1 VSRDDPAISRTL
13 IYAIVFIE
21 GFCSLGAEVI
31 ALRRLLPHLGSSIM
45 VTAPTIA
52 FFLLALALGYA
63 AGARVAGDY
72 LAVVAR
78 NFLIAALLAG
88 CGLAGVSVDWLFLH
102 LQPPLVAYFFFIGGV
117 LCPLAWLL
125 GQTVPILTN
134 LMRHAR
140 TGEASGLALYWSTL
154 GSFLGSLSLSLF
166 VMQWLG
172 VAAAV
177 LACALLLLL
186 GTLLLGRHTLK
197 TALFCLSTAA
207 IASALNLPHA
217 VTADTAYAEYIVGP
231 AGLPGQPETRA
242 FWVNKS
248 TASLIDDAEP
258 PNYTR
263 YIGHLRHILLDEL
276 AFRGRDILVLG
287 AGGFTLSH
295 REPTNHYTYV
305 DIDPA
310 IRSIAEQHFLHEAAR
325 GEFIADDARRFVA
338 DTERRFDAVVVDV
351 YSSHTSIPGHLVT
364 REFWAGTRRVLKPDG
379 VLLANLI
386 LDGRLE
392 TPYARNLLATVD
404 SVFGRCAV
412 DVLHKAKALANVE
425 LTCFASSH
433 PAPAAIYRDEKN
445 PADVDLAR
453 SR

>member
-1 VSRDDPAISRTL
+1 MSRFL

-31 ALRRLLPHLGSSIM
+31 ALRRLVPHIGSSIV
-45 VTAPTIA
+45 VTAPTIG

-63 AGARVAGDY
+63 SGAKVAGNY
-72 LAVVAR
+72 LNIVAR
-78 NFLIAALLAG
+78 NFLIAAALAG
-88 CGLAGVSVDWLFLH
+88 IGLAGLSVDWMFAH
-102 LQPPLVAYFFFIGGV
+102 LQPVLVAYLVFIGGV

-134 LMRHAR
+134 LMKAER

-154 GSFLGSLSLSLF
+154 GSFLGSISLSLL

-172 VAAAV
+172 VSAAV
-177 LACALLLLL
+177 FACALGLLIGALLLA
-186 GTLLLGRHTLK
+186 RRDFK
-197 TALFCLSTAA
+197 IWLFPGLTVAMAA
-207 IASALNLPHA
+207 GFNLQHD
-217 VTADTAYAEYIVGP
+217 VTADTAYAEYIIGAVD
-231 AGLPGQPETRA
+231 LPGQKDPRA

-248 TASLIDDAEP
+248 TASLIDDSDP

-263 YIGHLRHILLDEL
+263 YIKHLRQILLDDL
-276 AFRGRDILVLG
+276 GFTGKDILVLG

-295 REPTNHYTYV
+295 REPLNHYTYV

-310 IRSIAEQHFLHEAAR
+310 IRDIAEKHFLREPAR
-325 GEFIADDARRFVA
+325 GEFIVDDARRFVA
-338 DTERRFDAVVVDV
+338 TSERRFDAVVVDV
-351 YSSHTSIPGHLVT
+351 YSSHTSIPSHLVT

-386 LDGRLE
+386 LDGKLE
-392 TPYARNLLATVD
+392 TPYARNLLATID

-412 DVLHKAKALANVE
+412 DVLHKGKALANVE
-425 LTCFASSH
+425 VSCFASSR
-433 PAPAAIYRDEKN
+433 PAETGIYVDEKN
-445 PADVDLAR
+445 RADVDR
-453 SR
+453 VR

>member
-1 VSRDDPAISRTL
+1 MSRLL

-21 GFCSLGAEVI
+21 GFSSLGAEVI
-31 ALRRLLPHLGSSIM
+31 ALRRLVPHVGSSIV
-45 VTAPTIA
+45 VTAPTIG

-63 AGARVAGDY
+63 SGAKVAADY
-72 LAVVAR
+72 RAIVAR
-78 NFLIAALLAG
+78 NFLIAAALAG
-88 CGLAGVSVDWLFLH
+88 FGLAGVTVDWLFAH
-102 LQPPLVAYFFFIGGV
+102 LQPALVAYVVFIGGI

-134 LMRHAR
+134 LMKAER
-140 TGEASGLALYWSTL
+140 TGEASGMALYWSTL
-154 GSFLGSLSLSLF
+154 GSFLGSLSLSLL

-172 VAAAV
+172 VSAAV
-177 LACALLLLL
+177 VACSLLLVV
-186 GTLLLGRHTLK
+186 GTLLLGGRKLK
-197 TALFCLSTAA
+197 IALFCAPTAA
-207 IASALNLPHA
+207 IAIGFNLHHA

-231 AGLPGQPETRA
+231 VDLPGQSNPRA

-248 TASLIDDAEP
+248 TASLIDDSEP

-263 YIGHLRHILLDEL
+263 YIKRLRQILLDEL
-276 AFRGRDILVLG
+276 AFREREILVLG

-295 REPTNHYTYV
+295 RELMNRYTYV

-310 IRSIAEQHFLHEAAR
+310 IREIAERHFLREPAR

-338 DTERRFDAVVVDV
+338 TTERRFDAVVVDV
-351 YSSHTSIPGHLVT
+351 YSSHTSIPSHLVT
-364 REFWAGTRRVLKPDG
+364 QEFWEGARRVLKPDG

-392 TPYARNLLATVD
+392 TPYARNLLATID

-412 DVLHKAKALANVE
+412 DVLHKAKTLANVE
-425 LTCFASSH
+425 VTCFASSK
-433 PAPAAIYRDEKN
+433 PVPTGIYVDEKN
-445 PADVDLAR
+445 RADLDLAR

>member
-1 VSRDDPAISRTL
+1 MSRLL
-13 IYAIVFIE
+13 IYTIVFIE

-31 ALRRLLPHLGSSIM
+31 ALRRLLPHLGSSIV

-63 AGARVAGDY
+63 SGAKVSEDFVK
-72 LAVVAR
+72 VVGR

-88 CGLAGVSVDWLFLH
+88 IGLAGVTVDWLFAH
-102 LQPPLVAYFFFIGGV
+102 LQPVMIAYLVFIGGV

-134 LMRHAR
+134 LLQAER
-140 TGEASGLALYWSTL
+140 TGEASGTALYWSTL
-154 GSFLGSLSLSLF
+154 GSFLGSLSLSLL

-172 VAAAV
+172 VSAAVFACALGLAIGALLLAGRERRAAV
-177 LACALLLLL
+177 LA
-186 GTLLLGRHTLK
+186 
-197 TALFCLSTAA
+197 LSSIGVAGGF
-207 IASALNLPHA
+207 NLHHA

-231 AGLPGQPETRA
+231 TELPGQQNPRA

-248 TASLIDDAEP
+248 TASLIDDSEP

-263 YIGHLRHILLDEL
+263 YIRHLRKILLDDL
-276 AFRGRDILVLG
+276 GFRGKEILVLG

-295 REPTNHYTYV
+295 REPLNRYTYV

-310 IRSIAEQHFLHEAAR
+310 IREIAETHFLKEPAL
-325 GEFIADDARRFVA
+325 GEFIADDARRYIA
-338 DTERRFDAVVVDV
+338 TSDRRFDAVVVDV
-351 YSSHTSIPGHLVT
+351 YSSHNAIPSHLVSQ
-364 REFWAGTRRVLKPDG
+364 EFWAGTRRVLKPDG

-386 LDGRLE
+386 LDGKLE
-392 TPYARNLLATVD
+392 SPYARSLLSTID

-412 DVLHKAKALANVE
+412 EVLHKTKPAANVE
-425 LTCFASSH
+425 VTCFASSR
-433 PAPAAIYRDEKN
+433 PATTNIYIDEKN
-445 PADVDLAR
+445 RADLDLAS

>member
-1 VSRDDPAISRTL
+1 MSRLL

-21 GFCSLGAEVI
+21 GFCSLGAEII
-31 ALRRLLPHLGSSIM
+31 ALRRLVPHVGSSIV

-63 AGARVAGDY
+63 AGARVSGNY
-72 LAVVAR
+72 TVVVAR
-78 NFLIAALLAG
+78 NFLISALLAG
-88 CGLAGVSVDWLFLH
+88 VGLAGITVDWLFAH
-102 LQPPLVAYFFFIGGV
+102 LQPALIAYFIFIGGV

-140 TGEASGLALYWSTL
+140 TGEASGMALYWSTL
-154 GSFLGSLSLSLF
+154 GSFLGSLSLSLL

-172 VAAAV
+172 VSAAV
-177 LACALLLLL
+177 FACTALLVA
-186 GTLLLGRHTLK
+186 GTLLLAGRNLK
-197 TALFCLSTAA
+197 YAIFCASTAA
-207 IASALNLPHA
+207 IAAGFNLHHE

-231 AGLPGQPETRA
+231 APLPGQENPRA

-248 TASLIDDAEP
+248 TASLIDESEP
-258 PNYTR
+258 TNYTR
-263 YIGHLRHILLDEL
+263 YITHLRHILLDEL
-276 AFRGRDILVLG
+276 EFRDRDILVLG

-295 REPTNHYTYV
+295 REPMNRYTYV

-310 IRSIAEQHFLHEAAR
+310 IRAIAEKHFLREPAR

-338 DTERRFDAVVVDV
+338 SSARRFDAVVVDV
-351 YSSHTSIPGHLVT
+351 YSSHSSIPSHLVT
-364 REFWAGTRRVLKPDG
+364 REFWEGTRRVLKPDG
-379 VLLANLI
+379 ALLANLI

-392 TPYARNLLATVD
+392 TPYARNLLATID

-412 DVLHKAKALANVE
+412 DVLHKAKTLANVE
-425 LTCFASSH
+425 VTCFASSR
-433 PAPAAIYRDEKN
+433 PGKTGIYVDEKN
-445 PADVDLAR
+445 QADLDLSR

>member
-1 VSRDDPAISRTL
+1 MSCLL
-13 IYAIVFIE
+13 IYVIVFIE
-21 GFCSLGAEVI
+21 GFSSLGAEVI
-31 ALRRLLPHLGSSIM
+31 ALRRLVPHVGSSIV

-63 AGARVAGDY
+63 AGARVAADY
-72 LAVVAR
+72 TAVVAR

-88 CGLAGVSVDWLFLH
+88 FGLAGVTVDWLFVH
-102 LQPPLVAYFFFIGGV
+102 LQPPLMAYFVFIGGI

-134 LMRHAR
+134 LMKHAR
-140 TGEASGLALYWSTL
+140 TGEASGMALYWSTL
-154 GSFLGSLSLSLF
+154 GSFLGSLSLSLL

-172 VAAAV
+172 VSAAV
-177 LACALLLLL
+177 LACALLLVL
-186 GTLLLGRHTLK
+186 GTLLLGRRDVK
-197 TALFCLSTAA
+197 MALFCLSTAA
-207 IASALNLPHA
+207 VAIAFNLHHE

-231 AGLPGQPETRA
+231 ADLPDQEKPRA

-248 TASLIDDAEP
+248 TASLIDDSEP

-263 YIGHLRHILLDEL
+263 YINHLRHIILEEL
-276 AFRGRDILVLG
+276 ELRDRDILVLG

-295 REPTNHYTYV
+295 REPLNRYTYV

-310 IRSIAEQHFLHEAAR
+310 IKGIAEQHFLHEPAR

-338 DTERRFDAVVVDV
+338 TTERRFDAVVVDV
-351 YSSHTSIPGHLVT
+351 YSSHTSIPSHLVT

-392 TPYARNLLATVD
+392 TPYARNLLATID

-412 DVLHKAKALANVE
+412 DVLHKAKTLANVE
-425 LTCFASSH
+425 VTCFASSR
-433 PAPAAIYRDEKN
+433 PAPAGIYVDEKN
-445 PADVDLAR
+445 RADVDLAR

>member
-1 VSRDDPAISRTL
+1 MSRTL

-21 GFCSLGAEVI
+21 GFSSLGAEII
-31 ALRRLLPHLGSSIM
+31 ALRRLVPHVGSSIV

-63 AGARVAGDY
+63 AGAKIAGNY
-72 LAVVAR
+72 TAVVAR
-78 NFLIAALLAG
+78 NFLIAAALTG
-88 CGLAGVSVDWLFLH
+88 VGLAGVNVDWLFAH
-102 LQPPLVAYFFFIGGV
+102 LQPALLAYLFFIGGI
-117 LCPLAWLL
+117 LSPIAWLL

-134 LMRHAR
+134 LMKHAR
-140 TGEASGLALYWSTL
+140 TGEASGMALYWSTL
-154 GSFLGSLSLSLF
+154 GSFLGSLSLSLL

-172 VAAAV
+172 VSAAV
-177 LACALLLLL
+177 FACTVLLVA
-186 GTLLLGRHTLK
+186 GTLLLAGRNLK
-197 TALFCLSTAA
+197 IAFFCASTAA
-207 IASALNLPHA
+207 IAAGFNLHHE

-231 AGLPGQPETRA
+231 AALPDQENPRA

-248 TASLIDDAEP
+248 TASLIDDSDP

-263 YIGHLRHILLDEL
+263 YIKHLRHILLEEL
-276 AFRGRDILVLG
+276 EFSGRDILVLG

-295 REPTNHYTYV
+295 REPTNRYTYV

-310 IRSIAEQHFLHEAAR
+310 IRDIAEKHFLREPAR

-338 DTERRFDAVVVDV
+338 TTERRFDAVIVDV

-364 REFWAGTRRVLKPDG
+364 REFWEDARRVLKPDG
-379 VLLANLI
+379 VMLANLI
-386 LDGRLE
+386 LDGKLE
-392 TPYARNLLATVD
+392 TPYARNLLATID

-412 DVLHKAKALANVE
+412 EVLHTTQALANVE
-425 LTCFASSH
+425 VACFASSR
-433 PAPAAIYRDEKN
+433 PAATGIYVDEKN
-445 PADVDLAR
+445 RADLDLAR

>member
-1 VSRDDPAISRTL
+1 MSRLL

-21 GFCSLGAEVI
+21 GFSSLGAEVI
-31 ALRRLLPHLGSSIM
+31 ALRRLVPHVGSSIV

-63 AGARVAGDY
+63 AGARVSGNY
-72 LAVVAR
+72 TVVVAR
-78 NFLIAALLAG
+78 NFLISALLAG
-88 CGLAGVSVDWLFLH
+88 VGLAGITVDWLFAH
-102 LQPPLVAYFFFIGGV
+102 LQPALIAYFIFIGGI

-140 TGEASGLALYWSTL
+140 TGEASGMALYWSTL
-154 GSFLGSLSLSLF
+154 GSFLGSLSLSLL

-172 VAAAV
+172 VSAAV
-177 LACALLLLL
+177 FACTALLVA
-186 GTLLLGRHTLK
+186 GTLLLAGRNLK
-197 TALFCLSTAA
+197 YAIFCASTAA
-207 IASALNLPHA
+207 IAAGFNLHHE

-231 AGLPGQPETRA
+231 AALPGQQDPRA

-248 TASLIDDAEP
+248 TASLIDESEP
-258 PNYTR
+258 TNYTR
-263 YIGHLRHILLDEL
+263 YITHLRHILLDEL
-276 AFRGRDILVLG
+276 EFRDRDILVLG

-295 REPTNHYTYV
+295 REPMNRYTYV

-310 IRSIAEQHFLHEAAR
+310 IRAIAEKHFLREPAR

-338 DTERRFDAVVVDV
+338 SSGRRFDAVVVDV
-351 YSSHTSIPGHLVT
+351 YSSHSSIPSHLVT
-364 REFWAGTRRVLKPDG
+364 REFWEGTRRVLKPDG
-379 VLLANLI
+379 ALLANLI

-392 TPYARNLLATVD
+392 TPYARNLLATID

-412 DVLHKAKALANVE
+412 DVLHKAKTLANVE
-425 LTCFASSH
+425 VTCFASSR
-433 PAPAAIYRDEKN
+433 PGKTGIYVDEKN
-445 PADVDLAR
+445 QADLDLSR

>member
-1 VSRDDPAISRTL
+1 MSRLL

-21 GFCSLGAEVI
+21 GFCSLGAEII
-31 ALRRLLPHLGSSIM
+31 ALRRLVPHVGSSIV

-63 AGARVAGDY
+63 AGARVSGNY
-72 LAVVAR
+72 TAVVAR
-78 NFLIAALLAG
+78 NFLISAVLAG
-88 CGLAGVSVDWLFLH
+88 VGLAGITVDWLFVH
-102 LQPPLVAYFFFIGGV
+102 LQPALIAYFIFVGGI

-140 TGEASGLALYWSTL
+140 TGEASGMALYWSTL
-154 GSFLGSLSLSLF
+154 GSFLGSLSLSLL

-172 VAAAV
+172 VSAAV
-177 LACALLLLL
+177 FACTALLVA
-186 GTLLLGRHTLK
+186 GTLLLAGRNLK
-197 TALFCLSTAA
+197 FALFCASTAA
-207 IASALNLPHA
+207 IAAAFNLHHE

-231 AGLPGQPETRA
+231 APLPGQENPRA

-248 TASLIDDAEP
+248 TASLIDDSEP

-263 YIGHLRHILLDEL
+263 YITHLRHILLDEL
-276 AFRGRDILVLG
+276 EFRDRDILVLG

-295 REPTNHYTYV
+295 REPMNRYTYV

-310 IRSIAEQHFLHEAAR
+310 IRAIAEKHFLREPAR

-338 DTERRFDAVVVDV
+338 TSERRFDAVVVDV
-351 YSSHTSIPGHLVT
+351 YSSHTSIPSHLVT
-364 REFWAGTRRVLKPDG
+364 REFWEGTRRVLKPDG

-392 TPYARNLLATVD
+392 TPYARNLLDTID

-412 DVLHKAKALANVE
+412 DVLHKAKTLANVE
-425 LTCFASSH
+425 VTCFASSR
-433 PAPAAIYRDEKN
+433 PGKKGIYVDEKN
-445 PADVDLAR
+445 QADLDLAR

>member
-1 VSRDDPAISRTL
+1 MSRFL

-31 ALRRLLPHLGSSIM
+31 ALRRLVPHIGSSIV
-45 VTAPTIA
+45 VTAPTIG

-63 AGARVAGDY
+63 SGARVAGNY
-72 LAVVAR
+72 LNIVAR
-78 NFLIAALLAG
+78 NFLIAAALAG
-88 CGLAGVSVDWLFLH
+88 IGLAGISVDWMFAH
-102 LQPPLVAYFFFIGGV
+102 LQPVLVAYLVFIGGV

-134 LMRHAR
+134 LMKAER

-154 GSFLGSLSLSLF
+154 GSFLGSISLSLL

-172 VAAAV
+172 VSAAV
-177 LACALLLLL
+177 FACAFGLLVGAVLLA
-186 GTLLLGRHTLK
+186 GK
-197 TALFCLSTAA
+197 NFKFWLFSGLTVGLSAG
-207 IASALNLPHA
+207 LNLQHA
-217 VTADTAYAEYIVGP
+217 VTADTAYAEYLIGAVN
-231 AGLPGQPETRA
+231 LPGQKDPRA

-248 TASLIDDAEP
+248 TASLIDNSEP

-263 YIGHLRHILLDEL
+263 YIRHLRQILLDDL
-276 AFRGRDILVLG
+276 GFFDKDILVLG

-295 REPTNHYTYV
+295 REPLNRYTYV

-310 IRSIAEQHFLHEAAR
+310 IRDIAEKHFLREPAR
-325 GEFIADDARRFVA
+325 GEFITDDARRFVA
-338 DTERRFDAVVVDV
+338 TSERRFDAVVVDV
-351 YSSHTSIPGHLVT
+351 YSSHTSIPSHLVT

-386 LDGRLE
+386 LDGKLE
-392 TPYARNLLATVD
+392 SPYARSLLATID

-412 DVLHKAKALANVE
+412 DVLHKGKALANVE
-425 LTCFASSH
+425 VSCFASSQ
-433 PAPAAIYRDEKN
+433 PSETGIYVDEKN
-445 PADVDLAR
+445 RADLDRAK
-453 SR
+453 

>member
-1 VSRDDPAISRTL
+1 MSRLL

-21 GFCSLGAEVI
+21 GFCSLGAEII
-31 ALRRLLPHLGSSIM
+31 ALRRLVPHVGSSIV

-63 AGARVAGDY
+63 AGARVSGNY
-72 LAVVAR
+72 TVVVAR
-78 NFLIAALLAG
+78 NFLISALLAG
-88 CGLAGVSVDWLFLH
+88 VGLAGITVDWLFAH
-102 LQPPLVAYFFFIGGV
+102 LQPALIAYFIFIGGI

-140 TGEASGLALYWSTL
+140 TGEASGMALYWSTL
-154 GSFLGSLSLSLF
+154 GSFLGSLSLSLL

-172 VAAAV
+172 VSAAV
-177 LACALLLLL
+177 FACTALLVA
-186 GTLLLGRHTLK
+186 GTLLIAGRNLK
-197 TALFCLSTAA
+197 YAIFCASTAA
-207 IASALNLPHA
+207 IAAGFNLHHE

-231 AGLPGQPETRA
+231 APLPGQENPRA

-248 TASLIDDAEP
+248 TASLIDESEP
-258 PNYTR
+258 TNYTR
-263 YIGHLRHILLDEL
+263 YITHLRHILLDEL
-276 AFRGRDILVLG
+276 EFRDRDILVLG

-295 REPTNHYTYV
+295 REPMNRYTYV

-310 IRSIAEQHFLHEAAR
+310 IREIAEKHFLREPAR

-338 DTERRFDAVVVDV
+338 TSERRFDAVVVDV
-351 YSSHTSIPGHLVT
+351 YSSHSSIPSHLVT
-364 REFWAGTRRVLKPDG
+364 REFWEGTRRVLKPDG
-379 VLLANLI
+379 ALLANLI

-392 TPYARNLLATVD
+392 TPYARNLLATID

-412 DVLHKAKALANVE
+412 DVLHKAKTLANVE
-425 LTCFASSH
+425 VTCFASSR
-433 PAPAAIYRDEKN
+433 PGKTGIYVDEKN
-445 PADVDLAR
+445 QADLDLSR

>member
-1 VSRDDPAISRTL
+1 MSRLL
-13 IYAIVFIE
+13 IYTIVFIE

-31 ALRRLLPHLGSSIM
+31 ALRRLVPHVGSSIV
-45 VTAPTIA
+45 VTAPTIG

-63 AGARVAGDY
+63 AGARVSANYSAIVG
-72 LAVVAR
+72 R
-78 NFLIAALLAG
+78 NFLISGALAG
-88 CGLAGVSVDWLFLH
+88 VGLAGVSVDWLFAH
-102 LQPPLVAYFFFIGGV
+102 LQPAPVAYFIFIGGV
-117 LCPLAWLL
+117 LCPIAWLL

-134 LMRHAR
+134 LMKHAR
-140 TGEASGLALYWSTL
+140 TGEASGMALYWSTL
-154 GSFLGSLSLSLF
+154 GSFLGSLSLSLL

-172 VAAAV
+172 VSAAIV
-177 LACALLLLL
+177 ACSALLLF
-186 GTLLLGRHTLK
+186 GALLLGGRDLK
-197 TALFCLSTAA
+197 MAAICLSTATVT
-207 IASALNLPHA
+207 IAFNLHHD

-231 AGLPGQPETRA
+231 VALPGQQDPRA

-248 TASLIDDAEP
+248 TASLIDDSEP

-263 YIGHLRHILLDEL
+263 YITHLRHILLDEL
-276 AFRGRDILVLG
+276 EFRERDILVLG

-295 REPTNHYTYV
+295 REPSNRYTYV

-310 IRSIAEQHFLHEAAR
+310 IRDIAEAHFLRVPAR

-338 DTERRFDAVVVDV
+338 TTERHFDAVVVDV
-351 YSSHTSIPGHLVT
+351 FSSHTSIPSHLVT

-392 TPYARNLLATVD
+392 TPYARNLLATIE

-412 DVLHKAKALANVE
+412 EVLHKAKTLANVE
-425 LTCFASSH
+425 VTCFASSR
-433 PAPAAIYRDEKN
+433 AGVIDIYLDEKN
-445 PADVDLAR
+445 RADLDMAR